1 MGLDSKDRQAAL
13 LALLCCAFAFA
24 CGDSDGENA
33 VVEEGVEEGEPQTQE
48 SGERPNVLVILA
60 DDLGWSDVSMHGSR
74 FHLTPNI
81 DALAAGGVRFSQ
93 AYSASPLCS
102 PTRASIMTGQD
113 PARHGVTAPVGHLPE
128 HVLEIA
134 LPAAAWPDRRAITPT
149 TATRIA
155 FEHETLA
162 EVFQGAGY
170 ATALFGKWHLGS
182 GPHAPTAHGFET
194 VVGGGPHPGPPSYF
208 APFGIDDLPPAE
220 DGDYLTDVLVD
231 GAVDWLQVER
241 EKPFFACLWFYQVHA
256 PFQAREDLREQ
267 AFTRVDPADPQ
278 HSPTY
283 AAMVNSMDDGV
294 GRVMA
299 TLKSMGLDENTIV
312 IFASDNGGN
321 QYDTIYG
328 DVPDSPRSGVAPT
341 RNLPLR
347 GGKGTI
353 WEGGVRVPL
362 VVSWPR
368 AVKEGRLLA
377 GAVTE
382 ALATSSDL
390 YPSLLE
396 MAGLPARD
404 EQALDG
410 SSFVPALAGEEV
422 QREEVVVY
430 FPHDFTV
437 TGNRAA
443 TSLRRGDYKLV
454 RVWADGEGGADR
466 ELLFD
471 LAADGAEHNDLAT
484 ELPAVRAELAMR
496 LDHYLERTG
505 ALVPVANP
513 DFDALSEQW
522 IAGEDIS
529 VEYVEGDSGKEL
541 HLRGTG
547 EHPWIATPYI
557 GPINGHMTFEAEV
570 ATTAPGPMELFWA
583 VYSESGLSRARSASV
598 SLEPDGEWHTVR
610 LEFETAGYVTG
621 LRLGL
626 FRGEGE
632 ARLRSMKM
640 LNIGGEVVREW
651 RP

>member
-1 MGLDSKDRQAAL
+1 MGLDSKDRQAVL
-13 LALLCCAFAFA
+13 LVLLCCAPASA
-24 CGDSDGENA
+24 CGGNDEDA
-33 VVEEGVEEGEPQTQE
+33 VVEEEVSQVQGP
-48 SGERPNVLVILA
+48 GERPNVLIILA

-74 FHLTPNI
+74 FHRTPNI

-113 PARHGVTAPVGHLPE
+113 PARHGVTAPMGHLPE
-128 HVLEIA
+128 HVLEVA
-134 LPAAAWPDRRAITPT
+134 LPAATWPDRRAITPT

-162 EVFQGAGY
+162 EVFREAGY
-170 ATALFGKWHLGS
+170 ATALFGKWHLGG
-182 GPHAPTAHGFET
+182 GPHAPSQHGFET
-194 VVGGGPHPGPPSYF
+194 VVGGGPHAGPPSYF
-208 APFGIDDLPPAE
+208 SPFDIADLPPAE

-231 GAVDWLQVER
+231 GTVDWLQTER

-256 PFQAREDLREQ
+256 PFQAREDLREE
-267 AFTRVDPADPQ
+267 AFVRMDPADPQ

-294 GRVMA
+294 GRVLE
-299 TLKSMGLDENTIV
+299 TLKSLGLDENTIV
-312 IFASDNGGN
+312 VFASDNGGN

-328 DVPDSPRSGVAPT
+328 DVLDSPRSGVAPT

-347 GGKGTI
+347 GGKGTL

-368 AVKEGRLLA
+368 AVKEGRLHA
-377 GAVTE
+377 GTVTE
-382 ALATSSDL
+382 ALATSTDL

-396 MAGLPARD
+396 LAGLPARD

-410 SSFVPALAGEEV
+410 HSFVPALTGEGV
-422 QREEVVVY
+422 QREEVVVH

-437 TGNRAA
+437 SGNRAGI
-443 TSLRRGDYKLV
+443 SLRRGNHKLM
-454 RVWADGEGGADR
+454 RVWADGVSGADR
-466 ELLFD
+466 ELLYD
-471 LAADGAEHNDLAT
+471 LEADGAEANDLAD
-484 ELPAVRAELAMR
+484 ELPRVRAELAMR

-513 DFDALSEQW
+513 SFDALSEQW
-522 IAGEDIS
+522 MVGEGVSI
-529 VEYVEGDSGKEL
+529 EYVDGDSGKEL
-541 HLRGTG
+541 HLKGTG

-557 GPINGHMTFEAEV
+557 GAISGHMTFELEV
-570 ATTAPGPMELFWA
+570 ATTTSGPMELFWA
-583 VYSESGLSRARSASV
+583 VQSPPGLSRGRSV
-598 SLEPDGEWHTVR
+598 SVPLEPDGEWHTVR
-610 LEFETAGYVTG
+610 LEFETAGYLAG
-621 LRLGL
+621 LRLDP

-640 LNIGGEVVREW
+640 FNIGGEVVREW